1 MFKIILNDVKNILNE
16 NYIFFKNKDILI
28 LGATGIVGQYFLAF
42 FFELLKTSDA
52 PKSVSLVYKNKIP
65 KYLNFLKKISKFV
78 FIKDNL
84 ANIKIN
90 RYNNYD
96 CIIYST
102 GYAQP
107 SMFLKNSIETIQINT
122 SCLNEFILKL
132 KKGGK
137 FLYVSSS
144 EVYNK
149 NKKNKLNENDIGKTN
164 TNDPR
169 ACYIESKRCG
179 ESIANIYKKNYDID
193 IKIARLS
200 LTYGPGA
207 KKNDGRVLFQFIQR
221 SILDKKISIS
231 DSGSAIRRYIY
242 ILDAIYIMLRIM
254 LHGKNTTYN
263 VAGKEKVT
271 IRHLAEKIGKIMNCP
286 ISLKKKNSLTG
297 SPENIFL
304 SMKKY
309 EDEFGKL
316 KFIKIE
322 EGLKKTINWHKNL
335 NLLNK

>member
-1 MFKIILNDVKNILNE
+1 MFEIILNDVKKILNK
-16 NYIFFKNKDILI
+16 NYSFFKKKEILI
-28 LGATGIVGQYFLAF
+28 LGSTGIVGQYFLAF
-42 FFELLKTSDA
+42 FFELLKGNDA
-52 PKSVSLVYKNKIP
+52 PKSITLVYKNKLP
-65 KYLNFLKKISKFV
+65 KYLNFLKKNNNFI
-78 FIKDNL
+78 FIKNNL
-84 ANIKIN
+84 SNIKKN
-90 RYNNYD
+90 RYKNYD

-107 SMFLKNSIETIQINT
+107 SMFLKNYLETIKINT
-122 SCLNEFILKL
+122 SSLNEFILKL

-137 FLYVSSS
+137 FLYISSS
-144 EVYNK
+144 EIYNK
-149 NKKNKLNENDIGKTN
+149 NKKSKLSETDIGKTN

-179 ESIANIYKKNYDID
+179 EAIANIYKKKFNID

-207 KKNDGRVLFQFIQR
+207 KKNDGRVLFQFVER
-221 SILDKKISIS
+221 SILDKKISVT

-242 ILDAIYIMLRIM
+242 ILDAVYIMLQIM
-254 LHGKNTTYN
+254 LYGKHTTYN
-263 VAGKEKVT
+263 VAGNEKVT
-271 IRHLAEKIGKIMNCP
+271 IRLLAEKIGKITKCP
-286 ISLKKKNSLTG
+286 ISFNRKKSLEG
-297 SPENIFL
+297 SPENISL